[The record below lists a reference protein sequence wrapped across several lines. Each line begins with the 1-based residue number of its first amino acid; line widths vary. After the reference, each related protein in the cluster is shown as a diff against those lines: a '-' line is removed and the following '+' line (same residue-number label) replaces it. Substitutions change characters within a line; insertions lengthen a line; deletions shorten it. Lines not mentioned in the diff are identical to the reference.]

1 MDIIGMFLRKT
12 SGAKGKTMKRTFGKI
27 WLVALVFCSAAV
39 HAEGLL
45 VRIDMSGDV
54 QEALQE
60 ALILAEPGTVIEIGE
75 GRFEFSGA
83 LSLDIPNVKVRGAGM
98 DKTILSF
105 TNQKSGSEGF
115 LITSDNA
122 WIEGLAIENTPGD
135 GIKAKGVDTVTFKNV
150 RVEWTRGPNSENGAY
165 GLYPVESKNVLIDG
179 AVVKGASD
187 AGIYVGQSQQII
199 VRNSRAELNVAGIE
213 IENSYYADVHDNIT
227 THNTGG
233 ILIFDLPNLPQ
244 MGGHSVRV
252 FNNKS
257 ISNDVANFAPPGNIV
272 GTVPRGTGIMVMANR
287 DVEVFSNEIGDNP
300 TVNVLIATYPREFDD
315 PNYNPFARNVYV
327 HDNTYGKA
335 GYEPDTLV
343 AELVQPKTGLPIP
356 DIVWDGA
363 VDGIWAA
370 FFGPDKDDAIYIDEK
385 EGTSFANLDFVYDM
399 IVPWDAEVD
408 RDINSYKGAIDVRS
422 AVQLPQDAAGDT
434 VWTAAENQTGG

>member
-1 MDIIGMFLRKT
+1 MRRAL
-12 SGAKGKTMKRTFGKI
+12 GKI
-27 WLVALVFCSAAV
+27 WLSIVIFCSPMV
-39 HAEGLL
+39 YAEGELI
-45 VRIDMSGDV
+45 RIDMSGNV

-60 ALILAEPGTVIEIGE
+60 ALILAEPGSVIELGE

-105 TNQKSGSEGF
+105 SNQKTGSEGF

-135 GIKAKGVDTVTFKNV
+135 GIKAKGVDTVTFKDV
-150 RVEWTRGPNSENGAY
+150 RVEWTRGPNPDNGAY

-187 AGIYVGQSQQII
+187 AGIYVGQSQHII

-213 IENSYYADVHDNIT
+213 IENSYYADVHDNIA

-244 MGGHSVRV
+244 KGGHSVRV
-252 FNNKS
+252 YNNKS
-257 ISNDVANFAPPGNIV
+257 ILNDVANFAPPGNIV

-287 DVEVFSNEIGDNP
+287 DVEVFGNEIGDNP

-315 PNYNPFARNVYV
+315 PDYNPFARNVYV
-327 HDNTYGKA
+327 HGNTYGKG

-370 FFGPDKDDAIYIDEK
+370 FFGPDDNDAIYIDEA
-385 EGTSFANLDFVYDM
+385 EGTTFANLDFVYDM
-399 IVPWDAEVD
+399 IVPWDADVD
-408 RDINSYKGAIDVRS
+408 RDIVSYKGSIERRA
-422 AVQLPQDAAGDT
+422 AVELPQDSAAET
-434 VWTAAENQTGG
+434 VWAQAEKQAGR

>member
-1 MDIIGMFLRKT
+1 MLY
-12 SGAKGKTMKRTFGKI
+12 GAEGKAMRRTLGKI
-27 WLVALVFCSAAV
+27 WLGIVIFCGPMV
-39 HAEGLL
+39 HAEGEYIL
-45 VRIDMSGDV
+45 VDMTGDV

-60 ALILAEPGTVIEIGE
+60 ALILAEPGSVIEIGE
-75 GRFEFSGA
+75 GHFEFSGA

-105 TNQKSGSEGF
+105 SNQKTGSEGL

-135 GIKAKGVDTVTFKNV
+135 GIKAKGVDTVTFKDV
-150 RVEWTRGPNSENGAY
+150 RVEWTRGPNPDNGAY

-187 AGIYVGQSQQII
+187 AGIYVGQSQHII

-213 IENSYYADVHDNIT
+213 IENSYYADVHDNIA

-244 MGGHSVRV
+244 KGGHSVRV

-257 ISNDVANFAPPGNIV
+257 VLNDVANFAPPGNIV

-287 DVEVFSNEIGDNP
+287 DVEVFGNEIGDNP

-315 PNYNPFARNVYV
+315 PDYNPFARNVYV
-327 HDNTYGKA
+327 HGNTYGKG
-335 GYEPDTLV
+335 GYDPDTLV
-343 AELVQPKTGLPIP
+343 AELVKPKTGLPIP

-363 VDGIWAA
+363 VDDIWAA
-370 FFGPDKDDAIYIDEK
+370 FFGPDDNDAIYIDEA
-385 EGTSFANLDFVYDM
+385 EGTTFANLDFVYDM
-399 IVPWDAEVD
+399 IVPWDADID
-408 RDINSYKGAIDVRS
+408 RDINSYKGSIEQRA
-422 AVQLPQDAAGDT
+422 AVELPQDSAAET
-434 VWTAAENQTGG
+434 VWTQAEKQAGR